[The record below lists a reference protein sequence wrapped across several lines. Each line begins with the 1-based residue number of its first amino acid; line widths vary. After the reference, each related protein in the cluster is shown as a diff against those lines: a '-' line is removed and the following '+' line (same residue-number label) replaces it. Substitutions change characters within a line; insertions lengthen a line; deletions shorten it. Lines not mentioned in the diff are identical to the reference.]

1 MHQILGNMG
10 QPHQDDEA
18 VVLLLVV
25 GVDVDVGVV
34 EQVGEVLIVEG
45 KGLDDRLA
53 SFQTTRKFE

>member
-1 MHQILGNMG
+1 MG